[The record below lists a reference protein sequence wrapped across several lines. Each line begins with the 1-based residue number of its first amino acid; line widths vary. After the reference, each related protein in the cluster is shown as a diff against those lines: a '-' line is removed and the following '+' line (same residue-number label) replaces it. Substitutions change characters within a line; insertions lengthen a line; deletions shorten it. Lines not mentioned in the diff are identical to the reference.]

1 MKFDVFA
8 KKCRALIPEG
18 ITLLEQDGALPFY
31 DGEKVA
37 LFGRAQYEYLK
48 SGSGSGGSVKCAYVT
63 NIADE
68 LKKRVIIDGE
78 VDAFWRSYIAENPAD
93 NGNGWYV
100 PPYQKSPILDEA
112 FVEAAA
118 KRNEK
123 AVYVLSRAYG
133 EEFDSKAEK
142 GYWYLTD
149 EEEQNV
155 RVLAKSFKHLIV
167 LINSGNL
174 MDMSWVKKYAVG
186 TVAYIWQGGQEG
198 GVGTVDALMG
208 DIPPSGRLADTI
220 PARIEDY
227 PCADCFGDGEE
238 NIHKEDI
245 YVGYRYFETFA
256 KDKVLYPFGY
266 GLNYT
271 KFEQTVLT
279 AEKIGEEIK
288 LTVRVKNVGGY
299 NGKDVVQVY
308 ASAPQ
313 GELGKPAREL
323 IAFQK
328 TKLLAP
334 NEEQV
339 LDFAIGVEAFASY
352 DDSGKSGFFYA
363 WVLEKGEYG
372 VYVGE
377 NVRAAKL
384 AYTFT
389 ERETRL
395 VKQCVQ
401 ALAPTKAYERMTTKD
416 GNSVIWEQAPTA
428 QYDVRQRIKENL
440 PKALKIT
447 GDKGITL
454 QDVAGGKATLDAF
467 VAQFDEKA
475 LMELV
480 RGEGMSS
487 PKAPLPGTGSCL
499 GGVTKTWQEKGVP
512 VVTTCDGPC
521 GVRLGK
527 EFTATC
533 IPTGSF
539 LAATWIP
546 EEMNDV
552 FDEFADEAKAYDL
565 DIVLGCGMNIHRTPM
580 CGRNFEYFS
589 EDPYLA
595 GKLAEKVSERFTKR
609 DIYCTLKHF
618 AVNSQE
624 HLRYF
629 ESEVLSERAL
639 REVFLKPFEIAVK
652 SGYVQAIMTSYNRV
666 NGTSTGGNYDLTTTI
681 LREDWGYDG
690 FVMTDWWT
698 RIDSGIDGS
707 FEKNNLADMVK
718 AQNDIYMVVPDA
730 EGFADDLGKAYESGY
745 LTLGELQRSA
755 KNLLRFVMKSYSFKI
770 GRKTKIYD
778 LEKADEL
785 VFEGKVEKFAQGL
798 EIFVPKADWYCAELQ
813 YCLIAGDLEQKT
825 LKIYVNDPVPHSVI
839 CHGTNGA
846 VEKIRCRL
854 YFTEHSWLWLDG
866 DGTDAND
873 WAGTTMSMKISLYK
887 LKD

>member
-1 MKFDVFA
+1 MNFEIFA

-18 ITLLEQDGALPFY
+18 ITLLEHDGALPFHA
-31 DGEKVA
+31 GEKVA
-37 LFGRAQYEYLK
+37 FFGRGQYEYLK
-48 SGSGSGGSVKCAYVT
+48 SGSGSGGSVMCAYVT
-63 NIADE
+63 NIIDSMRDRVTVDE
-68 LKKRVIIDGE
+68 A
-78 VDAFWRSYIAENPAD
+78 VDEQLRAFIAENPRD
-93 NGNGWYV
+93 KGNNWYV
-100 PPYQKSPILDEA
+100 PPYQKSSVLDVE
-112 FVEAAA
+112 FVRAAA
-118 KRNEK
+118 SRNEK
-123 AVYVLSRAYG
+123 AVYVLNRAYG
-133 EEFDSKAEK
+133 EEFDSKVEK
-142 GYWYLTD
+142 GYWFLTD
-149 EEEQNV
+149 EEEQNIQ
-155 RVLAKSFKHLIV
+155 VLAQEFKHLIV

-174 MDMSWVKKYAVG
+174 MDMSWVKKYNVG

-198 GVGTVDALMG
+198 GIGTADALMG
-208 DIPPSGRLADTI
+208 DVPPSGRLPDTI
-220 PARIEDY
+220 PVDVSDY
-227 PCADCFGDGEE
+227 PCADCFGDPNE

-271 KFEQTVLT
+271 KFEQTVLS
-279 AEKIGEEIK
+279 AEKCGDVIK
-288 LTVRVKNVGGY
+288 LSVSVKNVGEY

-313 GELGKPAREL
+313 GKLGKPAREL

-328 TKLLAP
+328 TNILTPGESQTIEFNIDIAS
-334 NEEQV
+334 
-339 LDFAIGVEAFASY
+339 FASY
-352 DDSGKSGFFYA
+352 DDCGKSGYAYA
-363 WVLEKGEYG
+363 WVLEAGEYG

-377 NVRAAKL
+377 NVRDAKL
-384 AYTFT
+384 AYTF
-389 ERETRL
+389 EEKETKL

-401 ALAPTKAYERMTTKD
+401 ALAPTKEFARMVANGGK
-416 GNSVIWEQAPTA
+416 VAWEQAPTA
-428 QYDVRQRIKENL
+428 KYDVRERIKENL
-440 PKALKIT
+440 PKALEIT

-454 QDVAGGKATLDAF
+454 QDVAAGNNTMDQF

-499 GGVTKTWQEKGVP
+499 GGTTTKWQEKGVP

-527 EFTATC
+527 EFRATC

-546 EEMNDV
+546 ESMNDV
-552 FDEFADEAKAYDL
+552 FDEFADEAKDYEL
-565 DIVLGCGMNIHRTPM
+565 DIILGCGMNIHRTPM

-595 GKLAEKVSERFTKR
+595 GKLAEKVSERFSKK

-624 HLRYF
+624 HMRYF

-666 NGTSTGGNYDLTTTI
+666 NGISTGGNYDLTTTI
-681 LREDWGYDG
+681 LREDWGYTG

-698 RIDSGIDGS
+698 RIDSSIDGS
-707 FEKNNLADMVK
+707 FEKNNLVDMVK
-718 AQNDIYMVVPDA
+718 AQNDIYMVIPDA
-730 EGFADDLGKAYESGY
+730 ENFADDMPAAYESGY

-755 KNLLRFVMKSYSFKI
+755 KNLLNFIMKSYSFKI
-770 GRKTKIYD
+770 GRKTKIYN
-778 LEKADEL
+778 LEAANEL
-785 VFEGKVEKFAQGL
+785 VFEGSLKKFGDGL
-798 EIFVPKADWYCAELQ
+798 EVFVPKNAWYCAELQ
-813 YCLIAGDLEQKT
+813 YVLNVGELEQKT
-825 LKIYVNDPVPHSVI
+825 LKIYVDNTVPNSVI
-839 CHGTNGA
+839 CHGTNGK

-854 YFTEHSWLWLDG
+854 YFTEHSWLWLDA

-873 WAGTTMSMKISLYK
+873 WAGVDMSMRILVYK
-887 LKD
+887 LED

>member
-1 MKFDVFA
+1 MNFDVFA

-18 ITLLEQDGALPFY
+18 VTLLEHDGALPFHE
-31 DGEKVA
+31 GEKVA
-37 LFGRAQYEYLK
+37 LFGRGVYEYLK

-63 NIADE
+63 NIIDE
-68 LKKRVIIDGE
+68 LRKRIVVDE
-78 VDAFWRSYIAENPAD
+78 VVDEFLCEFIANNPLD
-93 NGNGWYV
+93 QGNGWYV
-100 PPYQKSPILDEA
+100 PPYQKSPVLDEK
-112 FVEAAA
+112 FVMEAAE
-118 KRNEK
+118 RNDK
-123 AVYVLSRAYG
+123 AVYVLNRAYG
-133 EEFDSKAEK
+133 EEFDCKEEK

-149 EEEQNV
+149 EEEQNIA
-155 RVLAKSFKHLIV
+155 VLSKCFKHLIV

-174 MDMSWVKKYAVG
+174 MDMSWVKKYGVG

-198 GVGTVDALMG
+198 GIGTVDVLMG
-208 DIPPSGRLADTI
+208 DVPPSGRLADTI
-220 PARIEDY
+220 AEKLSDY
-227 PCADCFGDGEE
+227 PCADCFGDGQE

-256 KDKVLYPFGY
+256 RDKVLYPFGY

-271 KFEQTVLT
+271 KFQQTVVSV
-279 AEKIGEEIK
+279 EKTEVTIT
-288 LTVRVKNVGGY
+288 LSVCVKNAGAY
-299 NGKDVVQVY
+299 KGKDVVQVY
-308 ASAPQ
+308 VSAPQ
-313 GELGKPAREL
+313 GKLGKPARSL

-328 TKLLAP
+328 TAMLAP
-334 NEEQV
+334 NEEQIIELTIDV
-339 LDFAIGVEAFASY
+339 NSLASY
-352 DDSGKSGFFYA
+352 DDSGKSGFAYA
-363 WVLEKGEYG
+363 WVLEAGEYG
-372 VYVGE
+372 IYVGE

-384 AYTFT
+384 VYSFN
-389 ERETRL
+389 EKVTRV

-401 ALAPTKAYERMTTKD
+401 ALAPTKAFERMVAN
-416 GNSVIWEQAPTA
+416 GGSVVWEEAPLA
-428 QYDVRQRIKENL
+428 QYDVRERIKENL
-440 PKALKIT
+440 PKALDIT

-454 QDVAGGKATLDAF
+454 QDVDSGKNTLDEF

-499 GGVTKTWQEKGVP
+499 GGTTTKWQEKGVP

-527 EFTATC
+527 EFRATC

-546 EEMNDV
+546 EAMDEV

-595 GKLAEKVSERFTKR
+595 GKLAQKVSERFSKR

-624 HLRYF
+624 HMRYF

-639 REVFLKPFEIAVK
+639 REIFLKPFEIAVK

-666 NGTSTGGNYDLTTTI
+666 NGISTGGNYDLTTTI

-698 RIDSGIDGS
+698 RIDSAIDGS

-730 EGFADDLGKAYESGY
+730 ENFADDMPKAYESGY

-770 GRKTKIYD
+770 GRKTKIYNLD
-778 LEKADEL
+778 AANEL
-785 VFEGKVEKFAQGL
+785 VFEGKLAKFGDGL
-798 EIFVPKADWYCAELQ
+798 EIFVPKAAWYCAELQ
-813 YCLIAGDLEQKT
+813 YTLNIGELEQKT

-854 YFTEHSWLWLDG
+854 YFNEHSWLWLDA

-873 WAGTTMSMKISLYK
+873 WMGIDLTMRLSIYK
-887 LKD
+887 LDE

>member
-1 MKFDVFA
+1 MNFDIFA

-18 ITLLEQDGALPFY
+18 ITLLEHDGALPFH

-37 LFGRAQYEYLK
+37 LFGRGQYEYLK
-48 SGSGSGGSVKCAYVT
+48 SGSGSGGSVPCAYVT
-63 NIADE
+63 NIIDE
-68 LKKRVIIDGE
+68 LKTRVF
-78 VDAFWRSYIAENPAD
+78 VDELVDESVRAHIAENPC
-93 NGNGWYV
+93 NQGNGWYV
-100 PPYQKSPILDEA
+100 PPYQKSSILEEG
-112 FVEAAA
+112 FVREAAE
-118 KRNEK
+118 RNEK
-123 AVYVLSRAYG
+123 AVYVLNRAYG
-133 EEFDSKAEK
+133 EEFDSKPEK

-149 EEEQNV
+149 EEEQNIQ
-155 RVLAKSFKHLIV
+155 VLSKSFKHLIV

-174 MDMSWVKKYAVG
+174 MDMSWVKKYGVG
-186 TVAYIWQGGQEG
+186 TVAYVWQGGQEG

-208 DIPPSGRLADTI
+208 DVPPSGRLADTI
-220 PARIEDY
+220 AKNIEDY
-227 PCADCFGDGEE
+227 PCADCFGDGVE

-271 KFEQTVLT
+271 KFEQTVVLS
-279 AEKIGEEIK
+279 EKVGDKIK
-288 LTVRVKNVGGY
+288 LSVRVKNVGEY
-299 NGKDVVQVY
+299 RGKDVVQVY
-308 ASAPQ
+308 VSAPQ
-313 GELGKPAREL
+313 GKLGKPARAL

-328 TKLLAP
+328 TAMLVP
-334 NEEQV
+334 NEAQMID
-339 LDFAIGVEAFASY
+339 LTIDIDSLASY
-352 DDSGKSGFFYA
+352 DDSGKSGFAYA
-363 WVLEKGEYG
+363 WVLEEGEYG
-372 VYVGE
+372 IYVGE

-384 AYTFT
+384 VFSFS
-389 ERETRL
+389 EEKTRV

-401 ALAPTKAYERMTTKD
+401 ALAPTKNFERMMANGDT
-416 GNSVIWEQAPTA
+416 VAWEQAPTA
-428 QYDVRQRIKENL
+428 NYDVRQRIQEKL
-440 PKALKIT
+440 SKALAIT

-454 QDVAGGKATLDAF
+454 QDVAAGKNTLDEF

-487 PKAPLPGTGSCL
+487 PKAPLPGTASCI
-499 GGVTKTWQEKGVP
+499 GGTTPAWQEKGVP

-521 GVRLGK
+521 GIRLGK

-533 IPTGSF
+533 LPTGSF
-539 LAATWIP
+539 LAATWLP
-546 EEMNDV
+546 DLMDDV

-565 DIVLGCGMNIHRTPM
+565 DIILGCGMNIHRTPM

-595 GKLAEKVSERFTKR
+595 GKLAAKESERFTKK

-624 HLRYF
+624 HMRYF

-639 REVFLKPFEIAVK
+639 REIFLKPFEIAVK

-666 NGTSTGGNYDLTTTI
+666 NGISTGGNYDLTTTI
-681 LREDWGYDG
+681 LRDDWGYDG

-698 RIDSGIDGS
+698 RIDSSIDGS
-707 FEKNNLADMVK
+707 FEKNNLVDMVK
-718 AQNDIYMVVPDA
+718 AQNDVYMVVPDA
-730 EGFADDLGKAYESGY
+730 EGFADDMKIAYESGY
-745 LTLGELQRSA
+745 LTLGELQRCA
-755 KNLLRFVMKSYSFKI
+755 KNILQVIMKSYSFKI
-770 GRKTKIYD
+770 GRKTKLYN
-778 LEKADEL
+778 LEAANEL
-785 VFEGKVEKFAQGL
+785 VFEGNLKKFGDGL
-798 EIFVPKADWYCAELQ
+798 EVFVPESAWYCAELQ
-813 YCLIAGDLEQKT
+813 YTLNVGELEQKT

-839 CHGTNGA
+839 CHGTKGQ

-854 YFTEHSWLWLDG
+854 YFTEHSWLWLDA

-873 WAGTTMSMKISLYK
+873 WAGVDMTMRILVYK
-887 LKD
+887 LEE

>member
-1 MKFDVFA
+1 MNFDIFA

-18 ITLLEQDGALPFY
+18 ITLLEHDGALPFH

-37 LFGRAQYEYLK
+37 LFGRGQYEYLK
-48 SGSGSGGSVKCAYVT
+48 SGSGSGGSVPCAYVT
-63 NIADE
+63 NIIDE
-68 LKKRVIIDGE
+68 LKTRVF
-78 VDAFWRSYIAENPAD
+78 VDELVDESVRAHITENPC
-93 NGNGWYV
+93 NQGNGWYV
-100 PPYQKSPILDEA
+100 PPYQKSSILEEG
-112 FVEAAA
+112 FVREAAE
-118 KRNEK
+118 RNEK
-123 AVYVLSRAYG
+123 AVYVLNRAYG
-133 EEFDSKAEK
+133 EEFDSKPEK

-149 EEEQNV
+149 EEEQNIQ
-155 RVLAKSFKHLIV
+155 VLSKSFKHLIV

-174 MDMSWVKKYAVG
+174 MDMSWVKKYGVG
-186 TVAYIWQGGQEG
+186 TVAYVWQGGQEG

-208 DIPPSGRLADTI
+208 DVPPSGRLADTI
-220 PARIEDY
+220 AKNIEDY
-227 PCADCFGDGEE
+227 PCADCFGDGVE

-271 KFEQTVLT
+271 EFEQTVVLS
-279 AEKIGEEIK
+279 EKVGDKIK
-288 LTVRVKNVGGY
+288 LSVRVKNVGEY
-299 NGKDVVQVY
+299 RGKDVVQVY
-308 ASAPQ
+308 VSAPQ
-313 GELGKPAREL
+313 GKLGKPARAL

-328 TKLLAP
+328 TAMLVP
-334 NEEQV
+334 NEAQMID
-339 LDFAIGVEAFASY
+339 LTIDIDSLASY
-352 DDSGKSGFFYA
+352 DDSGKSGFAYA
-363 WVLEKGEYG
+363 WVLEEGEYG
-372 VYVGE
+372 IYVGE

-384 AYTFT
+384 VFSFD
-389 ERETRL
+389 EGRTRV

-401 ALAPTKAYERMTTKD
+401 ALAPTKKFERMMANGDT
-416 GNSVIWEQAPTA
+416 VAWEQVPTA
-428 QYDVRQRIKENL
+428 NYDVRQRIKEKL
-440 PKALKIT
+440 PKALVIT

-454 QDVAGGKATLDAF
+454 QDVAAGKNTLDEF

-487 PKAPLPGTGSCL
+487 PKAPLPGTASCI
-499 GGVTKTWQEKGVP
+499 GGTTPAWQEKGVP

-521 GVRLGK
+521 GIRLGK

-533 IPTGSF
+533 LPTGSF
-539 LAATWIP
+539 LAATWLP
-546 EEMNDV
+546 DLMDDV

-565 DIVLGCGMNIHRTPM
+565 DIILGCGMNIHRTPM

-595 GKLAEKVSERFTKR
+595 GKLAEKESERFTKK

-624 HLRYF
+624 HMRYF

-639 REVFLKPFEIAVK
+639 REIFLKPFEIAVK

-666 NGTSTGGNYDLTTTI
+666 NGISTGGNYDLTTTI
-681 LREDWGYDG
+681 LRDDWGYDG

-698 RIDSGIDGS
+698 RIDSSIDGS
-707 FEKNNLADMVK
+707 FEKNNLVDMVK
-718 AQNDIYMVVPDA
+718 AQNDVYMVVPDA
-730 EGFADDLGKAYESGY
+730 EGFADDMKMAYESGY
-745 LTLGELQRSA
+745 LTLGELQRCA
-755 KNLLRFVMKSYSFKI
+755 KNILQVIMKSYSFKI
-770 GRKTKIYD
+770 GRKTKLYN
-778 LEKADEL
+778 LEAANEL
-785 VFEGKVEKFAQGL
+785 VFEGNLKKFGDGL
-798 EIFVPKADWYCAELQ
+798 EVFVPESAWYCAELQ
-813 YCLIAGDLEQKT
+813 YTLNVGELEQKT

-839 CHGTNGA
+839 CHGTKGQ

-854 YFTEHSWLWLDG
+854 YFTEHSWLWLDA

-873 WAGTTMSMKISLYK
+873 WAGVDMTMRILVYK
-887 LKD
+887 LDE

>member
-1 MKFDVFA
+1 MNFDIFA

-18 ITLLEQDGALPFY
+18 ITLLEHDGALPFHN
-31 DGEKVA
+31 GEKVA
-37 LFGRAQYEYLK
+37 LFGRGQYEYLK

-63 NIADE
+63 NIIDE
-68 LKKRVIIDGE
+68 LRKRVA
-78 VDAFWRSYIAENPAD
+78 VDQAVDESVRAFIAENPWD
-93 NGNGWYV
+93 QGNGWYV
-100 PPYQKSPILDEA
+100 PPYQKSPILEDG
-112 FVEAAA
+112 FVHAAA
-118 KRNEK
+118 ERNEK
-123 AVYVLSRAYG
+123 ALYVLSRAYG
-133 EEFDSKAEK
+133 EEFDSKEEK

-149 EEEQNV
+149 EEEQNIK
-155 RVLAKSFKHLIV
+155 VLSKHFKHLIV

-174 MDMSWVKKYAVG
+174 MDMSWVKKYNVG

-198 GVGTVDALMG
+198 GIGTVDALMG
-208 DIPPSGRLADTI
+208 DVPPSGRLADTI
-220 PARIEDY
+220 AEKLSDY

-238 NIHKEDI
+238 NVHKEDI

-271 KFEQTVLT
+271 RFKQSIVS
-279 AEKIGEEIK
+279 AEKIEDEIK
-288 LTVRVKNVGGY
+288 LSVRVKNVGGY
-299 NGKDVVQVY
+299 NGKEVVQVY
-308 ASAPQ
+308 GSAPQ
-313 GELGKPAREL
+313 GKLGKPAREL

-328 TKLLAP
+328 TKMLAP
-334 NEEQV
+334 NEEQTI
-339 LDFAIGVEAFASY
+339 DFIINVSGFASY
-352 DDSGKSGFFYA
+352 DDCGKSGYAYA
-363 WVLEKGEYG
+363 WVLEEGEYG
-372 VYVGE
+372 IYVGE

-384 AYTFT
+384 VFSFD
-389 ERETRL
+389 EETTRV

-401 ALAPTKAYERMTTKD
+401 ALAPTKAFERMTANGEK
-416 GNSVIWEQAPTA
+416 VVWEQAPTA
-428 QYDVRQRIKENL
+428 KYDVCERIKENL
-440 PKALKIT
+440 PKAIEIM
-447 GDKGITL
+447 GDKGIAL
-454 QDVAGGKATLDAF
+454 QDVAGGKNTLDEF
-467 VAQFDEKA
+467 VAQFDETA

-499 GGVTKTWQEKGVP
+499 GGTTTKWQEKGVP

-527 EFTATC
+527 EFRATC

-546 EEMNDV
+546 ESMDEV
-552 FDEFADEAKAYDL
+552 FDEFADEAKDYDL

-595 GKLAEKVSERFTKR
+595 GKLAGKVSERFTKK

-624 HLRYF
+624 HMRYF

-639 REVFLKPFEIAVK
+639 REIYLKPFEIAVK

-666 NGTSTGGNYDLTTTI
+666 NGISTGGNYDLTTTI

-698 RIDSGIDGS
+698 RVDSRIDGS

-730 EGFADDLGKAYESGY
+730 ESFADDMAQAYESGY

-770 GRKTKIYD
+770 GRKTKLYN
-778 LEKADEL
+778 LEAANEL
-785 VFEGKVEKFAQGL
+785 IFEGDLKKFGDGL
-798 EIFVPKADWYCAELQ
+798 EIFVPKAAWYCAELQ
-813 YCLIAGDLEQKT
+813 YTLNVGELEQKT

-839 CHGTNGA
+839 CHGTNGG

-854 YFTEHSWLWLDG
+854 YFNEHSWLWLDA

-873 WAGTTMSMKISLYK
+873 WQGVDLSMRIKIYK
-887 LKD
+887 LEE

>member
-1 MKFDVFA
+1 MNFDVFA

-18 ITLLEQDGALPFY
+18 ITLLEHDGALPFQN
-31 DGEKVA
+31 GEKVA
-37 LFGRAQYEYLK
+37 LFGRAQYAYLK

-63 NIADE
+63 NIVDE
-68 LKKRVIIDGE
+68 LKNRVA
-78 VDAFWRSYIAENPAD
+78 VDETVDEFWRSYIAENPTD

-112 FVEAAA
+112 FVKAAA
-118 KRNEK
+118 ERNEK

-133 EEFDSKAEK
+133 EEFDSKTEK

-149 EEEQNV
+149 EEEQNIS
-155 RVLAKSFKHLIV
+155 VLSKSFKHLIV

-174 MDMSWVKKYAVG
+174 MDMSWVKTYNVG

-220 PARIEDY
+220 PVRIEDY
-227 PCADCFGDGEE
+227 PCADCFGDGVE
-238 NIHKEDI
+238 NVHKEDI

-279 AEKIGEEIK
+279 TKKDGEEIK
-288 LTVRVKNVGGY
+288 LSVRVKNVGGY
-299 NGKDVVQVY
+299 KGKDVVQVY

-334 NEEQV
+334 NEEQII
-339 LDFAIGVEAFASY
+339 DFTISTESFASY
-352 DDSGKSGFFYA
+352 DDSGKSGFAYA
-363 WVLEKGEYG
+363 WVLEKGDYG

-384 AYTFT
+384 AFSFH
-389 ERETRL
+389 ESETRI

-401 ALAPTKAYERMTTKD
+401 ALAPTKNYERMTTKD
-416 GNSVIWEQAPTA
+416 GKSVVWEEAPTA
-428 QYDVRQRIKENL
+428 KYDVRQRIKENL
-440 PKALKIT
+440 PAELTIT
-447 GDKGITL
+447 GDKGLTL
-454 QDVAGGKATLDAF
+454 QDVASGKATMDEF
-467 VAQFDEKA
+467 VAQFDKKA

-499 GGVTKTWQEKGVP
+499 GGVTKVWQEKGVP

-527 EFTATC
+527 EFRATC

-539 LAATWIP
+539 LAATWIC
-546 EEMNDV
+546 EAMDDV
-552 FDEFADEAKAYDL
+552 LDEFADEAKAYDL

-595 GKLAEKVSERFTKR
+595 GKLAEKVSERFSKR

-666 NGTSTGGNYDLTTTI
+666 NGISTGGNYDLTTTI
-681 LREDWGYDG
+681 LREDWGYKG

-730 EGFADDLGKAYESGY
+730 EGFADDLEKAYESGY

-755 KNLLRFVMKSYSFKI
+755 KNLLSFVMKSYSFKI

-785 VFEGKVEKFAQGL
+785 VFEGSVERFSQGL
-798 EIFVPKADWYCAELQ
+798 EVFVPKADWYCAELK
-813 YCLIAGDLEQKT
+813 YCLNAGDLEQKT

-846 VEKIRCRL
+846 TERIRCRL

>member
-1 MKFDVFA
+1 MNFEVFA

-18 ITLLEQDGALPFY
+18 ITLLEHDGALPFF

-37 LFGRAQYEYLK
+37 VFGRGQYEYLK
-48 SGSGSGGSVKCAYVT
+48 SGSGSGGSVKCAYVA
-63 NIADE
+63 NIIDE
-68 LKKRVIIDGE
+68 LKKRVSVDERVDG
-78 VDAFWRSYIAENPAD
+78 FWRLYIAENPLD
-93 NGNGWYV
+93 KGNGWYV
-100 PPYQKSPILDEA
+100 PPYQKSPILDEE
-112 FVEAAA
+112 FVNAAA

-123 AVYVLSRAYG
+123 AIYVLNRAYG

-149 EEEQNV
+149 EEEQNIAI
-155 RVLAKSFKHLIV
+155 LSKSFKHLIV

-174 MDMSWVKKYAVG
+174 MDMSWVKKYSVG

-198 GVGTVDALMG
+198 GVGTVDSLMG
-208 DIPPSGRLADTI
+208 DVPPSGRLADTI
-220 PARIEDY
+220 ATSIEAY
-227 PCADCFGDGEE
+227 PCADCFGDPTE
-238 NIHKEDI
+238 NVHKEDI

-271 KFEQTVLT
+271 KFEEKLLK
-279 AEKIGEEIK
+279 AEKIGDEIK
-288 LTVRVKNVGGY
+288 LSVRVKNVGDY
-299 NGKDVVQVY
+299 KGKEVLQVY
-308 ASAPQ
+308 ASKPQ
-313 GELGKPAREL
+313 GMLGKPAREL
-323 IAFQK
+323 IAFEK
-328 TKLLAP
+328 TKLLSP
-334 NEEQV
+334 SEEQTV
-339 LDFAIGVEAFASY
+339 DFIINAREFASY
-352 DDSGKSGFFYA
+352 DDSGASGYAYA
-363 WVLEKGEYG
+363 WVLEKGEYEI
-372 VYVGE
+372 YVGE

-384 AYTFT
+384 AYTF
-389 ERETRL
+389 EEKETRIT
-395 VKQCVQ
+395 KQCVQ
-401 ALAPTKAYERMTTKD
+401 ALAPAKTFARMTAKS
-416 GNSVIWEQAPTA
+416 NKLVWEQAPTA
-428 QYDVRQRIKENL
+428 KYDVRQRIKENL
-440 PKALKIT
+440 PQALEIT
-447 GDKGITL
+447 GDRGITL
-454 QDVAGGKATLDAF
+454 QDVASGKNTLDEF
-467 VAQFDEKA
+467 VTQFDKKA

-487 PKAPLPGTGSCL
+487 PKAPLPGTGSCF
-499 GGVTKTWQEKGVP
+499 GGTTAKWQEKGVP

-527 EFTATC
+527 EFRATC

-539 LAATWIP
+539 LAATWLP
-546 EEMNDV
+546 EEVDGV

-595 GKLAEKVSERFTKR
+595 GKLAEKVSQRFTQK

-624 HLRYF
+624 HMRYF

-639 REVFLKPFEIAVK
+639 REIFLKPFEIAVK
-652 SGYVQAIMTSYNRV
+652 SGYVKAIMTSYNRV
-666 NGTSTGGNYDLTTTI
+666 NGISTGGNYDLTTTI

-698 RIDSGIDGS
+698 RIDSGINGS

-718 AQNDIYMVVPDA
+718 AQNDVYMVVPDA
-730 EGFADDLGKAYESGY
+730 EGFADDLKEAYESGY

-755 KNLLRFVMKSYSFKI
+755 KNILQFVMKSYSFKI
-770 GRKTKIYD
+770 GRKTKLYD
-778 LEKADEL
+778 LEAATEL
-785 VFEGKVEKFAQGL
+785 VFEGEVAKFGSGLKVS
-798 EIFVPKADWYCAELQ
+798 VPKADWYCAELQ
-813 YCLIAGDLEQKT
+813 YRLNAGDLEQKT

-839 CHGTNGA
+839 CHGTNGN

-854 YFTEHSWLWLDG
+854 YFTETSWLWLDG

-873 WAGTTMSMKISLYK
+873 WAGVALSMKISVYK
-887 LKD
+887 LKE

>member
-1 MKFDVFA
+1 MNFDIFA

-18 ITLLEQDGALPFY
+18 ITLLEHDGALPFH

-37 LFGRAQYEYLK
+37 LFGRGQYEYLK
-48 SGSGSGGSVKCAYVT
+48 SGSGSGGSVPCAYVT
-63 NIADE
+63 NIIDE
-68 LKKRVIIDGE
+68 LKTRVF
-78 VDAFWRSYIAENPAD
+78 VDELVDESVRAHIAENPC
-93 NGNGWYV
+93 NQGNGWYV
-100 PPYQKSPILDEA
+100 PPYQKSSILEEG
-112 FVEAAA
+112 FVREAAE
-118 KRNEK
+118 RNEK
-123 AVYVLSRAYG
+123 AVYVLNRAYG
-133 EEFDSKAEK
+133 EEFDSKPEK

-149 EEEQNV
+149 EEEQNIQ
-155 RVLAKSFKHLIV
+155 VLSKSFKHLIV

-174 MDMSWVKKYAVG
+174 MDMSWVKKYGVG
-186 TVAYIWQGGQEG
+186 TVAYVWQGGQEG

-208 DIPPSGRLADTI
+208 DVPPSGRLADTI
-220 PARIEDY
+220 AKNIEDY
-227 PCADCFGDGEE
+227 PCADCFGDGVE

-271 KFEQTVLT
+271 KFEQTVVLS
-279 AEKIGEEIK
+279 EKVGDKIK
-288 LTVRVKNVGGY
+288 LSVRVKNVGEY
-299 NGKDVVQVY
+299 RGKDVVQVY
-308 ASAPQ
+308 VSAPQ
-313 GELGKPAREL
+313 GKLGKPARAL

-328 TKLLAP
+328 TAMLVP
-334 NEEQV
+334 NEAQMID
-339 LDFAIGVEAFASY
+339 LTIDIDSLASY
-352 DDSGKSGFFYA
+352 DDSGKSGFAYA
-363 WVLEKGEYG
+363 WVLEEGEYG
-372 VYVGE
+372 IYVGE

-384 AYTFT
+384 VFSFD
-389 ERETRL
+389 EGRTRV

-401 ALAPTKAYERMTTKD
+401 ALAPTKKFERMMANGDT
-416 GNSVIWEQAPTA
+416 VAWEQVPTA
-428 QYDVRQRIKENL
+428 NYDVRQRIKEKL
-440 PKALKIT
+440 PKALVIT

-454 QDVAGGKATLDAF
+454 QDVAAGKNTLDEF

-487 PKAPLPGTGSCL
+487 PKAPLPGTASCI
-499 GGVTKTWQEKGVP
+499 GGTTPAWQEKGVP

-521 GVRLGK
+521 GIRLGK

-533 IPTGSF
+533 LPTGSF
-539 LAATWIP
+539 LAATWLP
-546 EEMNDV
+546 DLMDDV

-565 DIVLGCGMNIHRTPM
+565 DIILGCGMNIHRTPM

-595 GKLAEKVSERFTKR
+595 GKLAAKESERFTKK

-624 HLRYF
+624 HMRYF

-639 REVFLKPFEIAVK
+639 REIFLKPFEIAVK

-666 NGTSTGGNYDLTTTI
+666 NGISTGGNYDLTTTI
-681 LREDWGYDG
+681 LRDDWGYDG

-698 RIDSGIDGS
+698 RIDSSIDGS
-707 FEKNNLADMVK
+707 FEKNNLVDMVK
-718 AQNDIYMVVPDA
+718 AQNDVYMVIPDA
-730 EGFADDLGKAYESGY
+730 ENFADDMPKAYESGY

-755 KNLLRFVMKSYSFKI
+755 KNLLRFIMKSYSFKI
-770 GRKTKIYD
+770 GRKTKIYN
-778 LEKADEL
+778 LEAANEL
-785 VFEGKVEKFAQGL
+785 VFEGSLKKFGDGL
-798 EIFVPKADWYCAELQ
+798 EVFVSENAWYCAELQ
-813 YCLIAGDLEQKT
+813 YTLNIGELEQKT
-825 LKIYVNDPVPHSVI
+825 LKIYVDNTVPNSVI
-839 CHGTNGA
+839 CHGTNGE

-854 YFTEHSWLWLDG
+854 YFTKHSWLWLDA

-873 WAGTTMSMKISLYK
+873 WAGVDMTMRIRVYK
-887 LKD
+887 LED